1 MVNSMTGFGRAIAEA
16 DGREL
21 TVELKSVNHRYLDIG
36 MRLPRTLIFLED
48 TIRSGLNEKLSRGH
62 VDVYINYKNNRSDS
76 RLVLLDEPLIGTY
89 LSAIEK
95 ASDISGLRNDMTL
108 SKLLHMPD
116 LLTVVESDDDREAV
130 SQLCVRAVA
139 QATDAL
145 IVMRAVEGEKLASD
159 IIARSRTLLDII
171 LLIEERA
178 PNVVRDYKDKL
189 SARIAEL
196 LGGEIE
202 LDQTRLANEVAIF
215 AEKADIDE
223 EIVRLKSHISQL
235 TAMLKD
241 NDPAGRKLDFVV
253 QEMNREMNT
262 IGSKAADLAIL
273 DAVIH
278 GKAEIEK
285 IREQVQNIE

>member
-48 TIRSGLNEKLSRGH
+48 TIRSGLNGKLSRGH

-116 LLTVVESDDDREAV
+116 LLTVVESDDDREVV

-196 LGGEIE
+196 LGGGIE

-235 TAMLKD
+235 TAMLKG

-273 DAVIH
+273 DAVIY